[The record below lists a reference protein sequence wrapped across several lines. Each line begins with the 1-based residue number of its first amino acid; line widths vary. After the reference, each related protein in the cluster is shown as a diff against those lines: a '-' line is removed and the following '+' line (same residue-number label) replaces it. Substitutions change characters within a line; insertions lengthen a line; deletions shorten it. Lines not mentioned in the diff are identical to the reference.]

1 MENDQLN
8 KEWERLGQELD
19 QEMSDLPTVELS
31 EKHQSIYQ
39 KRLVSN
45 NMVELII
52 GILQIPIL
60 AIMILTID
68 EYSQIPRWLQLTL
81 WFTTLIYVYPSIRL
95 YRSIHFADPS
105 TPTAHYL
112 RTLVKRMNQYKVF
125 QMISAFI
132 MCFLLCESTFLVLKG
147 FHITVD
153 EVTYNGILNF
163 PAEQRLNFVLI
174 ATGISLGFSLVAA
187 ASAYAMYWIFYKRRN
202 DETKARLKMF
212 E

>member
-45 NMVELII
+45 NMVELIL
-52 GILQIPIL
+52 GIFQIPLL
-60 AIMILTID
+60 AIMILTMD
-68 EYSQIPRWLQLTL
+68 EYGQLPIWIQLCLWSTAIIHVIPSL
-81 WFTTLIYVYPSIRL
+81 RL

-105 TPTAHYL
+105 TPTVHYL
-112 RTLVKRMNQYKVF
+112 KKLVKRMDQFKVF
-125 QMISAFI
+125 QVTAAF
-132 MCFLLCESTFLVLKG
+132 FLTFIIVQSVFLVTDG
-147 FHITVD
+147 FTLSI
-153 EVTYNGILNF
+153 EGETYRSIINF
-163 PAEQRLNFVLI
+163 PPEHQMKYLLITSGITFVVSLI
-174 ATGISLGFSLVAA
+174 GSGSG
-187 ASAYAMYWIFYKRRN
+187 YMMYWIFYKRRRN
-202 DETKARLKMF
+202 ETMERLKMF